1 MKNIVFSLTLLSV
14 CFLQMQNTAA
24 QSVDFVRDNTWSFDN
39 FQRSD
44 TTIFWDLFRES
55 FIGVAPTPAAASPF
69 EVLLFN
75 ELYKKQL
82 FPVGHCFG
90 LDLTALELTRYGGYE
105 GFCAPAFQYPTGAG
119 DSMPADP
126 NLLRLIQKMHSRQL
140 NFRFLYNLLDVLAQ
154 GKNRDGVYAFDQF
167 KYYKAKGEFCILSI
181 SKAITPADGGHAIIA
196 YDYQDLG
203 ATKRIYVY
211 DPNRSYYKT
220 GADGRDYYD
229 NHNNFVEIT
238 TSNKKWLF
246 NMAGNDVWTGDPA
259 AGTDSAG
266 GNLIVLPFSVMRT
279 KDRLP
284 QSLFADAAEAVNK
297 VFIFGK
303 GVKINQIS
311 TPDGRQMYDAPGS
324 NCLEET
330 MPLRTAMPFI
340 PMNGGKP
347 LDAAVTMWLIKG
359 EKDCTLQITGN
370 QSGYK
375 IQIYTDREIITAQS
389 AIPNAT
395 DRIEISGLNSG
406 HAEIIVL
413 DQKGEKSSAS
423 VNIEQAGKMNQ

>member
-1 MKNIVFSLTLLSV
+1 MKNILFHLLVIAAVSEIP
-14 CFLQMQNTAA
+14 A
-24 QSVDFVRDNTWSFDN
+24 QSVDFVRDNTWSFNN

-44 TTIFWDLFRES
+44 TTIFWDLFRDS
-55 FIGVAPTPAAASPF
+55 YIGVAPTPAAASPF

-90 LDLTALELTRYGGYE
+90 LDLTALEMTRYGGIDGY
-105 GFCAPAFQYPTGAG
+105 CAPAFQYPTGAG
-119 DSMPADP
+119 DTMPADP

-140 NFRFLYNLLDVLAQ
+140 GFRFLYNILDVLAQ

-203 ATKRIYVY
+203 STKRIYVY

-220 GADGRDYYD
+220 GADGKDYYD

-246 NMAGNDVWTGDPA
+246 NMVGNDVWTGDPS

-297 VFIFGK
+297 IFIFGK
-303 GVKINQIS
+303 DVKINQIS

-324 NCLEET
+324 DCLEENA
-330 MPLRTAMPFI
+330 PLRSAMPFI
-340 PMNGGKP
+340 PINGGKP
-347 LDAAVTMWLIKG
+347 LHAEVAMWLVKG
-359 EKDCTLQITGN
+359 ESDFELQIHGN
-370 QSGYK
+370 ATGYK
-375 IQIYTDREIITAQS
+375 VRLFSDREMITVEDS
-389 AIPNAT
+389 EPY
-395 DRIEISGLNSG
+395 IEEKIRVQGLNTG
-406 HAEIIVL
+406 HPGIDIPGGNRRCNKPDIKIELIEHE
-413 DQKGEKSSAS
+413 DQ
-423 VNIEQAGKMNQ
+423 